1 MESVRLARAR
11 LSKYPLHLGNCAPQ
25 GAAYGRCVGDH
36 LGEVAKDQCV
46 KEFRV
51 FMECIRQS
59 AKNMGTRLW
68 LLGCP
73 SQNFIVWLI
82 FSDNCEQC
90 TMSGNTLQKAIDLV
104 TKATEEDKNKNYE
117 EALR

>member
-59 AKNMGTRLW
+59 AKNMGTRL
-68 LLGCP
+68 
-73 SQNFIVWLI
+73 
-82 FSDNCEQC
+82 
-90 TMSGNTLQKAIDLV
+90 
-104 TKATEEDKNKNYE
+104 
-117 EALR
+117 